1 MRSIEAGK
9 RIDAGKMTE
18 KLVGEFSTGW
28 GKSQRSALH
37 LIESDE

>member
-9 RIDAGKMTE
+9 RIEAGKITE

-28 GKSQRSALH
+28 GKFAKECPTL
-37 LIESDE
+37 D